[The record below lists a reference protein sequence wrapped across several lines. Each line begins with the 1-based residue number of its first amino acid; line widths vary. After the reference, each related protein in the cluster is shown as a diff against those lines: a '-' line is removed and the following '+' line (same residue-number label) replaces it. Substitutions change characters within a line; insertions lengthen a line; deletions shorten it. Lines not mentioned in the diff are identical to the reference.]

1 MIVEKVGELTSGE
14 VGRVHCL
21 PHHAVIRRDKETKRQ
36 RDKETKRQRDKET
49 KNSELSMMRPVSQTK
64 SPWMIVHTPGQHF
77 RRISWT
83 SP

>member
-36 RDKETKRQRDKET
+36 RDKETK
-49 KNSELSMMRPVSQTK
+49 NSELSMMRPVSQTK
-64 SPWMIVHTPGQHF
+64 SPWMIVYTPGQHF
-77 RRISWT
+77 RRIS
-83 SP
+83 